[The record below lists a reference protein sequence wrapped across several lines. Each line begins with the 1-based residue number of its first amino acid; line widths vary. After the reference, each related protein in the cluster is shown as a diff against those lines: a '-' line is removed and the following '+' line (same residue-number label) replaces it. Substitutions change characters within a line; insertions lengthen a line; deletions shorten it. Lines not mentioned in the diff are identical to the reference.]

1 MTKTPEETYSTDAP
15 ECPYC
20 GHKQMH
26 DGGSLYDEDLTEMEC
41 GRCDRSFGVQVYH
54 STSWTCCPRDEA

>member
-1 MTKTPEETYSTDAP
+1 MSQETYSTVAP

-20 GHKQMH
+20 GYQQSH

-41 GRCDRSFGVQVYH
+41 GSCERAFEVSVFH
-54 STSWTCCPRDEA
+54 STSWTCTRMEPES